1 MYQDRQ
7 GKGAQKA
14 AALAAGGNAGEMVSM
29 AAEEDIT
36 DQLFQQ
42 DLGTDASAL
51 RSEKNY
57 QKFAVQVGDIL
68 YEGHTP
74 YNIPAFFSELAKGLT
89 SSQLASQDIKKIVD
103 SVTVAYNAKV
113 AEEKKRDMGKAK
125 ANKKKPAI
133 AGGKAVDNSRNNNP
147 QMVADLMGDGDDY
160 GDEYG
165 DYGDYGDESGAGD
178 TAGGNAKREPET
190 AFDFM

>member
-14 AALAAGGNAGEMVSM
+14 AALAATGNAGEIVSM

-68 YEGHTP
+68 YEGATP
-74 YNIPAFFSELAKGLT
+74 YNIPAFFTELAKGLT
-89 SSQLASQDIKKIVD
+89 SSQLAS
-103 SVTVAYNAKV
+103 
-113 AEEKKRDMGKAK
+113 
-125 ANKKKPAI
+125 
-133 AGGKAVDNSRNNNP
+133 
-147 QMVADLMGDGDDY
+147 
-160 GDEYG
+160 
-165 DYGDYGDESGAGD
+165 
-178 TAGGNAKREPET
+178 
-190 AFDFM
+190 